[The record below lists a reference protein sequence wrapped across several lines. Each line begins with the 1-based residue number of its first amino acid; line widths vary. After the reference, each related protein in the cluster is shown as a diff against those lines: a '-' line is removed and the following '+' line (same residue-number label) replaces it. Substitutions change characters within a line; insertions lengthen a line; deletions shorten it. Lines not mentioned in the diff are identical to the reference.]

1 MPTNKPIAVG
11 EYPQYANRGKQNKL
25 LTLLKEY
32 RKTAHKIAKN
42 QWSIF
47 FAEAKFDR
55 YANIKHIQSKL
66 SERYKQTCLWQVV
79 SVLESWTSN
88 LANRFRQTVIN
99 STLPQERKK
108 ALLYLNSFKGWFL
121 RTPPKEWITQEDM
134 KLARKIF
141 KHIYHQ
147 WRKPSF
153 KHIAMHLDQKVAVLE
168 RNKHSKSFEYWLKV
182 STLEKRKPVYI
193 PLKANKYIENLE
205 GELINFYQLIEEDGK
220 LKVKL
225 VKEIE
230 DKKDRYIPAVEEIG
244 IDIGLRPLIATSEG
258 DLIGRDFFEFL
269 KVYDAKITKRMAE
282 LQRKGL
288 KPSKDKKYKQIVRR
302 FREFLKSEI
311 NRYINRLIEVYRP
324 KKIVVEKL
332 DFTSPE
338 LSKRMNRLIQNFG
351 KRYIKEKLRRLQEIY
366 GIEVVEINPAYTS
379 QECNSCGYIDRRNR
393 KDTEEF
399 ECKLCGKR
407 ANAQVNSAK
416 NILKRA
422 SLLGLRPATAKK
434 KVLEVLV
441 RRHIERLKGCNSAA
455 LEVLRANP
463 YYRDFL
469 NPCGGRNKSL

>member
-1 MPTNKPIAVG
+1 MKSKPIVVG
-11 EYPQYANRGKQNKL
+11 EYPQYANKGKQNKL

-32 RKTAHKIAKN
+32 RKTAHKIAKY
-42 QWSIF
+42 QWSVF

-55 YANIKHIQSKL
+55 YADIKHIQSKL
-66 SERYKQTCLWQVV
+66 SERYKQKCLWQVV

-88 LANRFRQTVIN
+88 LANRFRQIVIN

-168 RNKHSKSFEYWLKV
+168 KNTYSKSFDCWLKV

-193 PLKANKYIENLE
+193 PLKANRY
-205 GELINFYQLIEEDGK
+205 
-220 LKVKL
+220 KVKL
-225 VKEIE
+225 VKEIK
-230 DKKDRYIPAVEEIG
+230 DKKDRYIPSVEGIG

-258 DLIGRDFFEFL
+258 NLIGRNFFEFL
-269 KVYDAKITKRMAE
+269 KSYDAKITKRMTE

-288 KPSKDKKYKQIVRR
+288 KPSKDKKYREIVRR
-302 FREFLKSEI
+302 FREFLRSEI
-311 NRYINRLIEVYRP
+311 NRYINRLIEVHRP

-332 DFTSPE
+332 DFRSSE

-351 KRYIKEKLRRLQEIY
+351 KRYIKEKLKRFEDIY

-416 NILKRA
+416 NIGLK
-422 SLLGLRPATAKK
+422 PTTAKK
-434 KVLEVLV
+434 KVLEVLI
-441 RRHIERLKGCNSAA
+441 RRWLERLKGCNSAA

-469 NPCGGRNKSL
+469 NPCSGRNKFL

>member
-11 EYPQYANRGKQNKL
+11 EYPQYANKGKQDKL

-32 RKTAHKIAKN
+32 RKTAHKIAKY
-42 QWSIF
+42 QWSVF

-55 YANIKHIQSKL
+55 YDDIKHIQSKL

-168 RNKHSKSFEYWLKV
+168 KNTYSKSFDCWLKV

-193 PLKANKYIENLE
+193 PLKANRY
-205 GELINFYQLIEEDGK
+205 
-220 LKVKL
+220 KVKL
-225 VKEIE
+225 VKEIK
-230 DKKDRYIPAVEEIG
+230 DKKDRYIPSVEGIG

-258 DLIGRDFFEFL
+258 NLIGRNFFEFL
-269 KVYDAKITKRMAE
+269 KSYDAKITKRMTE

-288 KPSKDKKYKQIVRR
+288 KPSKDKKYREIVRR
-302 FREFLKSEI
+302 FREFLRSEI
-311 NRYINRLIEVYRP
+311 NRYINRLIEVHRP

-332 DFTSPE
+332 DFRSSE

-351 KRYIKEKLRRLQEIY
+351 KRYIKEKLKRFEDIY

-416 NILKRA
+416 NIGLK
-422 SLLGLRPATAKK
+422 PTTAKK
-434 KVLEVLV
+434 KVLEVLI
-441 RRHIERLKGCNSAA
+441 RRWLERLKGCNSAA

-469 NPCGGRNKSL
+469 NPCSGRNKFL

>member
-1 MPTNKPIAVG
+1 MKSKPIVVG
-11 EYPQYANRGKQNKL
+11 EYPQYANKGKQNKL

-32 RKTAHKIAKN
+32 RKTAHKIAKY
-42 QWSIF
+42 QWSVF

-55 YANIKHIQSKL
+55 YADIKHIQSKL

-88 LANRFRQTVIN
+88 LANRFRQIVIN

-168 RNKHSKSFEYWLKV
+168 KNTYSKSFDCWLKV

-193 PLKANKYIENLE
+193 PLKANRY
-205 GELINFYQLIEEDGK
+205 
-220 LKVKL
+220 KVKL
-225 VKEIE
+225 VKEIK
-230 DKKDRYIPAVEEIG
+230 DKKDRYIPSVEGIG

-258 DLIGRDFFEFL
+258 NLIGRNFFEFL
-269 KVYDAKITKRMAE
+269 KSYDAKITKRMTE

-288 KPSKDKKYKQIVRR
+288 KPSKDKKYREIVRR
-302 FREFLKSEI
+302 FREFLRSEI
-311 NRYINRLIEVYRP
+311 NRYINRLIEVHRP

-332 DFTSPE
+332 DFRSSE

-351 KRYIKEKLRRLQEIY
+351 KRYIKEKLKRFEDIY

-416 NILKRA
+416 NIGLK
-422 SLLGLRPATAKK
+422 PTTAKK
-434 KVLEVLV
+434 KVLEVLI
-441 RRHIERLKGCNSAA
+441 RRWLERLKGCNSAA

-469 NPCGGRNKSL
+469 NPCSGRNKFL